1 MHGWMSGW
9 SVWVRARACA
19 RTVLSVAASAS
30 VLTHS
35 QSGHWFF
42 FRFSPAKKNFFFK
55 FILMLFFPL
64 TLNSPKRAPAH
75 AHSDTDIHAP
85 NALYLQAIE
94 WISPVQSATAADLSS
109 NVCVCMCVC
118 AGAGG
123 NNFRG
128 RWKKG
133 NPCLKSDSCWKK
145 KKEKKKVILI
155 KEK

>member
-109 NVCVCMCVC
+109 NVCVCVCVC
-118 AGAGG
+118 AQGRAETIFGAGEKRATPVW
-123 NNFRG
+123 NQIHAER
-128 RWKKG
+128 
-133 NPCLKSDSCWKK
+133 KK
-145 KKEKKKVILI
+145 KKRKK
-155 KEK
+155 

>member
-1 MHGWMSGW
+1 MDVGVKCVS
-9 SVWVRARACA
+9 ACTCVCTDGPVCCCFRLCPDTFTKWA
-19 RTVLSVAASAS
+19 LI
-30 VLTHS
+30 
-35 QSGHWFF
+35 FF
-42 FRFSPAKKNFFFK
+42 SFFSSKKNFFFK